1 MATNKIPMNIV
12 VRQMHND
19 ENTSDGRW
27 FGEILSSGTLT
38 TRGIAKHMVE
48 HGSTFG
54 LSTIVG
60 VLTALSQC
68 VPELLSEGIG
78 VKISGLGA
86 WYPMLDTNGAD
97 SPEKFKVA
105 KHVNGIHIRF
115 LPDSCELDNVTS
127 KQFRKLCQMSVFGTV
142 ESEIL
147 PGGKR
152 RKKVYSYVQQPDD
165 EQGDIVNP

>member
-1 MATNKIPMNIV
+1 MANNKIPMNIV
-12 VRQMHND
+12 VRQNKND
-19 ENTSDGRW
+19 ESTGYERW

-38 TRGIAKHMVE
+38 TRGIAKHMVD

-68 VPELLSEGIG
+68 VPELLSEGVG
-78 VKISGLGA
+78 VKISGLGT
-86 WYPMLDTNGAD
+86 WYPMLSTKGAD

-105 KHVNGIHIRF
+105 KHVNGVHIRF
-115 LPDSCELDNVTS
+115 LPDSTELDNVTS

>member
-1 MATNKIPMNIV
+1 MATNK
-12 VRQMHND
+12 RQIDFVLYQNKN
-19 ENTSDGRW
+19 EKSKAYGKWYGRAVINETV
-27 FGEILSSGTLT
+27 GVED
-38 TRGIAKHMVE
+38 IAKHMVE

-127 KQFRKLCQMSVFGTV
+127 KQFRKLCQMNVFGTV

>member
-1 MATNKIPMNIV
+1 MI
-12 VRQMHND
+12 RQNLHCH
-19 ENTSDGRW
+19 
-27 FGEILSSGTLT
+27 T
-38 TRGIAKHMVE
+38 T
-48 HGSTFG
+48 F
-54 LSTIVG
+54 
-60 VLTALSQC
+60 
-68 VPELLSEGIG
+68 
-78 VKISGLGA
+78 
-86 WYPMLDTNGAD
+86 DDGAD

-127 KQFRKLCQMSVFGTV
+127 KQFRKLCQMNVFGTV